1 MCSLCPNQWKFPIT
15 RIRTGFSLQ
24 ADQTL
29 KVLSSDAET
38 NHFLSWLQPIEL
50 TAPSWP
56 NKNNNGNIIKLI
68 SCINKFLWS
77 YLYCFN
83 IIMHNVKMHSKYRFQ
98 MVRLKLVTEYQVLKF
113 SSTKKHGQ
121 MSLINKQ
128 KKINP
133 TLIFQSYWKRT
144 FKKYPWN

>member
-1 MCSLCPNQWKFPIT
+1 
-15 RIRTGFSLQ
+15 
-24 ADQTL
+24 
-29 KVLSSDAET
+29 
-38 NHFLSWLQPIEL
+38 
-50 TAPSWP
+50 
-56 NKNNNGNIIKLI
+56 
-68 SCINKFLWS
+68 
-77 YLYCFN
+77 
-83 IIMHNVKMHSKYRFQ
+83 MHNVKMHSKYRFQ

-144 FKKYPWN
+144 FKKYP